1 MSDEQIIDKIDQE
14 ETEVVAGE
22 VETREAFDVSALG
35 LGHRAMTVTSDPI
48 DEKSRT
54 VQISISS
61 EEPYERYFGIEV
73 LEHTKNAIDTEF
85 LASGRAPLLLDHD
98 PRQPIG
104 VIEEITLDSKSRR
117 LRARVRFG
125 KSALA
130 EEIFQDVI
138 DGIRSNV
145 SVGYS
150 IEKMVLKEQGRD
162 GQPNTYLATAWTP
175 QEASIV
181 SIPADKRGAGVG
193 RAAESEPAKPI
204 IVQRSKK
211 MSEENQVDVSVIE
224 TNARTA
230 ANKNAAMILELG
242 ARHNQRDLAVKAIA
256 DGASIED
263 FRGLVLEKI
272 GSTKALEGN
281 EIGLNKKETQRFSL
295 MRAINALANPHDRR
309 AQEAAAFEFEC
320 SRAAG
325 ELYGRTAQGL
335 MLPVEVLKNWTKGAP
350 MSRALN
356 SADDAALFTDDFRG
370 ASFIDVLRNSS
381 SVMQAGATMLNGLSG
396 DVKIPKKTAAST
408 AGWVAS
414 EGGVTSATEPTIGN
428 ISMVPRQLGAFT
440 DITRQ
445 LTQQSSLDV
454 ENLVRDDLA
463 QALALAIDLAA
474 LEGSGSSGQPTGL
487 LNIGSLTKVAAFA
500 GVNPTYA
507 ELVSLETAV
516 SNANAL
522 SGRPAYILRSNMKG
536 ALKTTEKAT
545 GTAQFVYEPGNT
557 LNGYQAIV
565 SNQGTDGNIYFGD
578 FAQMLIGF
586 WSGLDILVDPYTN
599 STSGTLRIVA
609 MQTCDVNVRHI
620 EAFSYG
626 NDTV

>member
-1 MSDEQIIDKIDQE
+1 MPDEQIIDEIDG
-14 ETEVVAGE
+14 ETAEIVTPE
-22 VETREAFDVSALG
+22 VETRESFDVSGIG

-48 DEKSRT
+48 DEKART

-61 EEPYERYFGIEV
+61 EEPYERHFGIEV

-150 IEKMVLKEQGRD
+150 IEKMVLKER
-162 GQPNTYLATAWTP
+162 GQEGAPNTYVATSWTP

-204 IVQRSKK
+204 IETRSDP
-211 MSEENQVDVSVIE
+211 MPEENQVDISVIE

-230 ANKNAAMILELG
+230 ANKNAAQILELG
-242 ARHNQRDLAVKAIA
+242 ARHKMGALATKAIA
-256 DGASIED
+256 EGASIED
-263 FRGLVLEKI
+263 FRGQVLEQI
-272 GSTKALEGN
+272 GSNQSLENN
-281 EIGLNKKETQRFSL
+281 EIGLTEKQTQRFSL

-309 AQEAAAFEFEC
+309 AQEAASFEFEC

-335 MLPVEVLKNWTKGAP
+335 MLPVEVLQNWTKGAQ
-350 MSRALN
+350 MGRALN
-356 SADDAALFTDDFRG
+356 SADESSLFTDDFRG
-370 ASFIDVLRNSS
+370 ASFIDVLRNAS

-408 AGWVAS
+408 AAWVAT
-414 EGGVTSATEPTIGN
+414 EGGVTTESEPTIGS
-428 ISMVPRQLGAFT
+428 ISMVPRQLGAWT

-474 LEGSGSSGQPTGL
+474 LEGPGTGGAPLGL
-487 LNIGSLTKVAAFA
+487 LGLAPTKVTTFA

-507 ELVSLETAV
+507 ELVTLETAV

-522 SGRPAYILRSNMKG
+522 SGSPAHILRSNMKG
-536 ALKTTEKAT
+536 ALKTTEKAS
-545 GTAQFVYEPGNT
+545 GTAQFVWEPGNT
-557 LNGYQAIV
+557 LNGYRAIV